1 MKISR
6 RVSETRITIQMYSNV
21 SESDIV
27 VIILIQTKNQ
37 KQKSEKN
44 QKTNSMNVF
53 QEHVSKSKN
62 NQIQTS

>member
-1 MKISR
+1 
-6 RVSETRITIQMYSNV
+6 MYSNV

>member
-37 KQKSEKN
+37 KQNTEKYEN
-44 QKTNSMNVF
+44 ELHECISGTRV
-53 QEHVSKSKN
+53 
-62 NQIQTS
+62 